1 MVAEVWWTAV
11 CDGKL
16 VDGDL
21 VVVVICKLV
30 EWALASGLHMMGGL
44 PLMLGY
50 VACLVLLL
58 QTPAGQR
65 LLGWLAPAGR
75 MALTNY
81 LMQSVVASA
90 FFYGYGLGHWGM
102 PRAQQA
108 VFVLVVFTLQVLL
121 SHWWLARFRYGPME
135 WLWRWMTYGTRPAL
149 RLPAP
154 AVA

>member
-1 MVAEVWWTAV
+1 
-11 CDGKL
+11 
-16 VDGDL
+16 
-21 VVVVICKLV
+21 
-30 EWALASGLHMMGGL
+30 
-44 PLMLGY
+44 
-50 VACLVLLL
+50 
-58 QTPAGQR
+58 
-65 LLGWLAPAGR
+65 

-108 VFVLVVFTLQVLL
+108 LFVLVVFALQVLL

-135 WLWRWMTYGTRPAL
+135 WLWRWMTYGARPAL